1 MTNVLNSH
9 DLRDSNSS
17 VISAIY
23 RSLSRRPWKTWAL
36 STWKQTKH
44 VLQVAG
50 FAALMVMFMPPAPA
64 HAQTYHSVTA
74 DVPFEFTVGAQK
86 FSPGNYE
93 LVFRGRGMLVLRDPQ
108 TRVLAA
114 FYTREVSAK
123 GPVLESKLVFN
134 MKDGHQQLRQ
144 IWLENHPEGFEIIR
158 EELAM
163 RSPAPVPPPPVSAD
177 VLSLFERRAAPG
189 MKN

>member
-1 MTNVLNSH
+1 VTNVLNNH
-9 DLRDSNSS
+9 DLRDLNSS
-17 VISAIY
+17 ALTAMY

-36 STWKQTKH
+36 STWKQAKH

-64 HAQTYHSVTA
+64 HAQTYHSVSA
-74 DVPFEFTVGAQK
+74 DVPFEFTVGARK

-93 LVFRGRGMLVLRDPQ
+93 LVFRGIGTLVLRDSQ
-108 TRVLAA
+108 TRVLAV
-114 FYTREVSAK
+114 FYTHEVSAK
-123 GPVLESKLVFN
+123 GPVIESKLVFS

-144 IWLENHPEGFEIIR
+144 IWLENHPEGFEITR

-163 RSPAPVPPPPVSAD
+163 RSPAPVPPPTVSAD
-177 VLSLFERRAAPG
+177 VLSLFDRRAAPG

>member
-1 MTNVLNSH
+1 VTNVLSNQ

-17 VISAIY
+17 AISAMY
-23 RSLSRRPWKTWAL
+23 RVLLRRPWKTWAF
-36 STWKQTKH
+36 STWNRAKH

-50 FAALMVMFMPPAPA
+50 FAALMVMLMPSPPAQ
-64 HAQTYHSVTA
+64 AQTYHSVNA
-74 DVPFEFTVGAQK
+74 DVPFEFTVGARQ
-86 FSPGNYE
+86 FSPGSYE
-93 LVFRGRGMLVLRDPQ
+93 LVFRGRGMVVLRDTQ

-114 FYTREVSAK
+114 FYTHDVTAK
-123 GPVLESKLVFN
+123 GPVVKSKLVFS

-144 IWLENHPEGFEIIR
+144 IWLENHREGFEITR

-163 RSPAPVPPPPVSAD
+163 RSQAPVPPPPVSVE
-177 VLSLFERRAAPG
+177 VLSLFERRSAPG

>member
-1 MTNVLNSH
+1 MTNVLSNQ
-9 DLRDSNSS
+9 DVRDSNSS
-17 VISAIY
+17 AISAMY
-23 RSLSRRPWKTWAL
+23 RSLSRRPWKTWAF
-36 STWKQTKH
+36 SAWKQTKH

-50 FAALMVMFMPPAPA
+50 FAAMMVIFMPPAPA
-64 HAQTYHSVTA
+64 HAQTYHSVSA

-93 LVFRGRGMLVLRDPQ
+93 LVFRTRGMLVLRDPQ

-123 GPVLESKLVFN
+123 GPVVESKLVFS
-134 MKDGHQQLRQ
+134 MKDGHQQLHQ
-144 IWLENHPEGFEIIR
+144 IWLENHTEGFEIIR
-158 EELAM
+158 EELAV